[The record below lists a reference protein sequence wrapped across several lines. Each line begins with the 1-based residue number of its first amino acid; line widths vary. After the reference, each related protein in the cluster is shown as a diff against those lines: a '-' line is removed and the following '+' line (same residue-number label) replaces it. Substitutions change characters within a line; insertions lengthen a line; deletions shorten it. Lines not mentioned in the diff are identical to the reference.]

1 MGYSETGIEVLNVE
15 VLRRRG
21 DVENLVKALKHRNRY
36 VREAAADALGEIG
49 SELAMGDLRAV
60 EPLKKALRDSEE
72 SVRVTAG
79 KALDRL
85 KAGGVKV
92 Y

>member
-15 VLRRRG
+15 VMRRSG
-21 DVENLVKALKHRNRY
+21 DVENLVKALRHRNRY
-36 VREAAADALGEIG
+36 VWETAVNALGEIG
-49 SELAMGDLRAV
+49 EPAMGDLRAA

-72 SVRVTAG
+72 NVRITAG

-85 KAGGVKV
+85 IAGGLEV